1 MFRRA
6 DDIGELTRMHI
17 GLYDLD
23 GFPINKSNQNKND
36 NLSLI
41 LFQCILEHAFYRYHT
56 LSFLQRSHC
65 RTVGLYLKPR
75 LSPGLDNTFLYRA
88 IVSISE

>member
-36 NLSLI
+36 N
-41 LFQCILEHAFYRYHT
+41 
-56 LSFLQRSHC
+56 
-65 RTVGLYLKPR
+65 
-75 LSPGLDNTFLYRA
+75 
-88 IVSISE
+88 